1 MEATQIEDSRR
12 FSMRSPNVVADI
24 VDNEVVAVNLES
36 GTYFSLFHHAAWLW
50 IAIVSGQP
58 LGMIIGRVAERSSYS
73 SQEVYAF
80 VKELLA
86 YDLIEPL
93 KANATFD
100 PSIDDLHA
108 IPGAPY
114 VPLTINVHR
123 DLQDILLLDPVHD
136 SDEAG
141 WPEAR

>member
-1 MEATQIEDSRR
+1 
-12 FSMRSPNVVADI
+12 MRSPNVVADI

-36 GTYFSLFHHAAWLW
+36 GTYFSLFQQSAWLW

-58 LGMIIGRVAERSSYS
+58 VGTIIELAAERSPYS
-73 SQEVYAF
+73 SNEIYAF
-80 VKELLA
+80 VKDLLA
-86 YDLIEPL
+86 HDLIEPVE
-93 KANATFD
+93 ASAIPD
-100 PSIDDLHA
+100 SSIDNL
-108 IPGAPY
+108 PVMSGAPY
-114 VPLTINVHR
+114 GPLTINVHR